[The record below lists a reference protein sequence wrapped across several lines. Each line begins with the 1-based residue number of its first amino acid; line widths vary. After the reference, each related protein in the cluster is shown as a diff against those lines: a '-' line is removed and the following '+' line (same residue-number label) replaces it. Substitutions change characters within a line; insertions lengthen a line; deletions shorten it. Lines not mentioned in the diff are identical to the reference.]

1 MKTLKHLA
9 KSSIYFF
16 YLLVMYHS
24 FANPSP
30 QFHNT
35 PPLQRPVEVEVNVK
49 IKKIFNINA
58 IDESFQ
64 VDGYLAVAWKDE
76 RYKFTPQDS
85 TTPSFIYE
93 NKQAAAIIG
102 EKIWIPTFE
111 FINNR
116 GGRSIANYNIK
127 IHPSG
132 YIEYEERF
140 FATFSSNMNFK
151 RFPFDKQSY
160 KIEIEPF
167 SYDNRYLKIK
177 KMRVT
182 KLDDDEKEK
191 LLGDSW
197 EFKNVETKIIDNSY
211 NTIDNNSELPTE
223 ISGDKH
229 FDRMVVSVTAKRLTG
244 YYIWQVMF
252 PLFII
257 IISSFFIFW
266 IKEFSTQISIAFT
279 LMLTVVAFNFYSA
292 SILPKLPYN
301 TFIEYVIIIGYSFI
315 FMGILSVVINHKIHG
330 EKEDI
335 DTSPLFKYLK
345 FIMPLAYFVCMGV
358 LSIIIFS

>member
-1 MKTLKHLA
+1 MKSLFSFSLFCFI
-9 KSSIYFF
+9 SIYS
-16 YLLVMYHS
+16 S
-24 FANPSP
+24 FANTSP

-35 PPLQRPVEVEVNVK
+35 PPLSRPIEAKVDVI
-49 IKKIFNINA
+49 IKKIFNINTV
-58 IDESFQ
+58 DESFQ
-64 VDGYLAVAWKDE
+64 VDGYLAVTWKDE
-76 RYKFTPQDS
+76 RYTYTPKDS
-85 TTPSFIYE
+85 TITSIIYE
-93 NKQAAAIIG
+93 NEEAAAIIG
-102 EKIWIPTFE
+102 NKMWMPAFE

-116 GGRSIANYNIK
+116 EKRSKANYNIK
-127 IHPSG
+127 IFPSG
-132 YIEYEERF
+132 DIEYEERF
-140 FATFSSNMNFK
+140 FATFSSNMDFK

-167 SYDNRYLKIK
+167 SYDARYLKIQ
-177 KMRVT
+177 KMRDAN
-182 KLDDDEKEK
+182 LDDKGKEN

-197 EFKNVETKIIDNSY
+197 AFKGINIQV
-211 NTIDNNSELPTE
+211 NTNNNDSLSSSHLPTE
-223 ISGDKH
+223 PTENRR
-229 FDRMVVSVTAKRLTG
+229 FDRMIVSVIAKRLPG

-301 TFIEYVIIIGYSFI
+301 TFIEYVIIIGYTFI
-315 FMGILSVVINHKIHG
+315 FMGILSVVINHKVHG
-330 EKEDI
+330 EKEDN

-345 FIMPLAYFVCMGV
+345 FIMPLAYFVCMSI